1 MWSHSAPRADQE
13 PNGKA
18 EPLVRLCFSC
28 DIRYSARN
36 AFGGLPA
43 ASRALFFSNTMNRD
57 YPLDRVRNF
66 GIIAHIDA
74 GKTTTSE
81 RVLFYTGAQHKIGE
95 VHEGETTTD
104 WMEQERERGITITA
118 AAITCFWNKTTEDKN
133 DASKKHRFNIIDTPG
148 HIDFTAEVKRSM
160 RVLDG
165 AIVVFDGVAGVEPQS
180 ETNWRY
186 ADEAKVPRV
195 CFINKLDRTGASF
208 EDSYK
213 SILDR
218 LSTKAIRMQ
227 IPIGLESNFEGVV
240 DLLTMKAF
248 RFEGN
253 MGEIVIEGEIPA
265 DLLEEAKTRRAEL
278 IERIVEQDDAAMS
291 AYLEGKEPSIDEL
304 KKILRKAVIAN
315 EVFPV
320 YTGSAL
326 KNKGVQLVLDAV
338 VDYLPSPLELPPATG
353 INPKTGEAVVRHASD
368 DEPFCALAFKLQSDP
383 FVGALTFFRVYS
395 GTISAGSYVYNSTT
409 GSKER
414 VGRIVRLQADKREE
428 VEKVFAGEIA
438 AAVGLKDTKTSHTLC
453 DEANPIVLEQIKFP
467 EPVVSLRVE
476 PKTKADQEKMS
487 IALRKLS
494 DEDPTFR
501 VSSDEETGETIISG
515 MGELHL
521 EILVDRM
528 KREFNVVADTGK
540 PQVAYRET
548 IQGSSEAEGK
558 YIKQTGGRGQYG
570 HVRIRMKKLE
580 PIDPEAKIP
589 KNVTR
594 EDHFEF
600 INNIKGGV
608 VPQEYIPAVEKGI
621 REAMDRGFLAGFQMV
636 DISVELYDG
645 SYHDVDSSEIAFKIA
660 ASMAFQEAAGKA
672 KAVLLEPIM
681 KVEVNV
687 PEQFM
692 GDITGSL
699 SGKRGQIEGMEDRGN
714 NKVIKAKVPLSEM
727 FGYTTTLRS
736 MTEGRGSMTM
746 EFDHY
751 DVVPKN
757 VADEIIASRK

>member
-1 MWSHSAPRADQE
+1 
-13 PNGKA
+13 
-18 EPLVRLCFSC
+18 
-28 DIRYSARN
+28 
-36 AFGGLPA
+36 
-43 ASRALFFSNTMNRD
+43 MNRD
-57 YPLDRVRNF
+57 YPLEKVRNF
-66 GIIAHIDA
+66 GIVAHVDA

-81 RVLFYTGAQHKIGE
+81 RVLFYTGSQHKIGE

-118 AAITCFWNKTTEDKN
+118 AAITCFWTRTNEPDKK
-133 DASKKHRFNIIDTPG
+133 DTAKKYRFNVIDTPG

-208 EDSYK
+208 EDSYA

-218 LSTKAIRMQ
+218 LSKKAVRMQ
-227 IPIGLESNFEGVV
+227 IPIGAEGNFEGVV

-248 RFEGN
+248 SFSGS
-253 MGEIVIEGEIPA
+253 MGEIVTEGEIPA
-265 DLLEEAKTRRAEL
+265 ELLEEAKKFRAEL
-278 IERIVEQDDAAMS
+278 IERIVEHDEAQMAAFF
-291 AYLEGKEPSIDEL
+291 EGNEPSVEEL
-304 KKILRKAVIAN
+304 KKTLRKAVINN
-315 EVFPV
+315 EIFPV

-338 VDYLPSPLELPPATG
+338 VDYLPSPVDLADVKG
-353 INPKTGEAVVRHASD
+353 INPKTGEEITRKAD
-368 DEPFCALAFKLQSDP
+368 DSEPFTALAFKLQTDP
-383 FVGALTFFRVYS
+383 FVGALTFFRVYA
-395 GTISAGSYVYNSTT
+395 GTVSAGSYIYNANT
-409 GSKER
+409 GTKER

-428 VEKVFAGEIA
+428 VQQVFTGEIA
-438 AAVGLKDTKTSHTLC
+438 SFVGLKDTKTSHTLC
-453 DEANPIVLEQIKFP
+453 DENNPIILEQIKFP
-467 EPVVSLRVE
+467 EPVVSLRIE
-476 PKTKADQEKMS
+476 PATKADQEKMG
-487 IALRKLS
+487 IALKKLS
-494 DEDPTFR
+494 DEDPTFKI
-501 VSSDEETGETIISG
+501 SSDEETAETIISG

-528 KREFNVVADTGK
+528 KREFSVTANVGR

-548 IQGSSEAEGK
+548 IMGSADAEGK
-558 YIKQTGGRGQYG
+558 YIKQTGGKGQYG
-570 HVRIRMKKLE
+570 HVKIKMKHLE
-580 PIDPEAKIP
+580 PLDPEAKIP

-600 INNIKGGV
+600 INNIKGGA
-608 VPQEYIPAVEKGI
+608 IPGEFINPIEKGI
-621 REAMDRGFLAGFQMV
+621 REAMTRGTLAGYPMV
-636 DISVELYDG
+636 DVSVDLYDG
-645 SYHDVDSSEIAFKIA
+645 SFHDVDSSEIAFKIA
-660 ASMAFQEAAGKA
+660 ASMAFQEAALKA
-672 KAVLLEPIM
+672 KPVILEPIM
-681 KVEVNV
+681 SVEVVV

-699 SGKRGQIEGMEDRGN
+699 SAKRGAIEGMEDRGM
-714 NKVIKAKVPLSEM
+714 NKAIHAKVPLSEM
-727 FGYTTTLRS
+727 FGFTTTLRS

-751 DVVPKN
+751 EVVPTN
-757 VADEIIASRK
+757 VAQEIIAARK